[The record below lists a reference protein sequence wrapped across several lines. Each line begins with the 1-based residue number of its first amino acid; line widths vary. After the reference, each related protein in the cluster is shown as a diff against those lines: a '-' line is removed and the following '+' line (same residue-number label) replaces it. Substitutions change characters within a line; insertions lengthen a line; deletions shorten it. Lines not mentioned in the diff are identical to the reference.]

1 MKTIQSGESIF
12 PFDTEEMIN
21 DILKELDPEK
31 DNFLT
36 IVRTHGL
43 VKRESMILA
52 EKFDALKVEQGK

>member
-36 IVRTHGL
+36 IVRTKGL